1 MSVVPV
7 VPMKS
12 VASHDCDRR
21 RRAALLAMIV
31 IAGASGASKSLAEP
45 LAINN
50 APAPAQVQPE
60 QRALPPGL
68 APSPTQLWTLR
79 LSTGATAE
87 SLAEAFEGIRTF
99 TRPGRDAEIGFQLPT
114 QITGIAVS
122 GDAKVAEGD
131 LIIRGDDRE
140 DIEMV
145 KLQRLRAETDLPI
158 QRANAQVRIAQTEF
172 EEIRSAF
179 ENGAATPQQL
189 NRAEASLDVAKIDL
203 QTARLNQQQEE
214 IGLRRMEERL
224 ERLRLKAPFDGR
236 VAEILVDI
244 GDSVQE
250 NRPVVRVVSLNPL
263 RIDVH
268 TPIED
273 IERLGI
279 GKDDTA
285 WAYIARPGQPML
297 AIGKVLE
304 VSPAADFSTR
314 KRRVRVEIPN
324 PHEIPSG
331 LPAWVRFTE
340 PPAAMLD
347 GAVPI
352 DAPGDR
358 GASDAADPAPVEG

>member
-1 MSVVPV
+1 MSA
-7 VPMKS
+7 
-12 VASHDCDRR
+12 ASRSRDRR
-21 RRAALLAMIV
+21 PRVALLAMFAL
-31 IAGASGASKSLAEP
+31 AGAPGLSQSLADP
-45 LAINN
+45 LASAHDPV
-50 APAPAQVQPE
+50 APLAQPE
-60 QRALPPGL
+60 HRPLPPGL
-68 APSPTQLWTLR
+68 DPSPTKLWTLR
-79 LSTGATAE
+79 LSPGATAE

-114 QITGIAVS
+114 QITGIAVA

-131 LIIRGDDRE
+131 LIILGDDRE
-140 DIEMV
+140 DVEMV
-145 KLQRLRAETDLPI
+145 RLQKLRAETDLPI
-158 QRANAQVRIAQTEF
+158 QRASAQVRIAQTEF
-172 EEIRSAF
+172 EEINNAF

-189 NRAEASLDVAKIDL
+189 NRAEASLDVARIDL

-214 IGLRRMEERL
+214 IGLRRMQERL

-279 GKDDTA
+279 SKDDTA

-297 AIGKVLE
+297 AIGTVLE

-347 GAVPI
+347 GATPI
-352 DAPGDR
+352 DAPTEPR
-358 GASDAADPAPVEG
+358 APEAADAAPVEG